1 MFGKDNSELIQSWHV
16 FFKKQTDMDSKGTT
30 IAIIAASVLL
40 SSSIFFVGIQ
50 VKDMTAAIF
59 GAPGGLAAAPAPVP
73 APSAAPAADN
83 KGPVD
88 VKLSADD
95 HIKGDKNAPVT
106 IIEYSDFECPFCGR
120 FYSDTLGQI
129 EDTYIKTGKAK
140 LVYRHFP
147 LSFHQSAMPAAI
159 ASECAADQ
167 GKFWE
172 MHDAIFDNQTAIG
185 SDDLKKRAAQ
195 MGLDTTKF
203 NKCFDGREHESEIRT
218 EMAEGSQFGV
228 SGTPGFFV
236 NGQSVSGAQ
245 PFEVFKSIIESA
257 L

>member
-1 MFGKDNSELIQSWHV
+1 MFGKDNSKLIQLRHV
-16 FFKKQTDMDSKGTT
+16 FFKKQTDMNSKGTT

-59 GAPGGLAAAPAPVP
+59 GTPGERAAAPAP
-73 APSAAPAADN
+73 APEAKPADN
-83 KGPVD
+83 DSGPVD
-88 VKLSADD
+88 VELRADD
-95 HIKGDKNAPVT
+95 HIKGDKNAPVV
-106 IIEYSDFECPFCGR
+106 IVEYSDFECPFCGR
-120 FYSDTLGQI
+120 FYSDTLGQV

-140 LVYRHFP
+140 LAYRHFP
-147 LSFHQSAMPAAI
+147 LSFHQNAMPAAI
-159 ASECAADQ
+159 ASECAGDQ

-172 MHDAIFDNQTAIG
+172 MHNAIFDNQTAIG
-185 SDDLKKRAAQ
+185 PDNLKKHAAQ
-195 MGLDTTKF
+195 IGLDTAKF

-228 SGTPGFFV
+228 SGTPGFFI
-236 NGQSVSGAQ
+236 NGKSVSGAQ
-245 PFEVFKSIIESA
+245 PFEVFKSIIESE